1 MLPAVFV
8 KPKSAVRAIATARAV
23 SITGGAAAFAAL
35 NLAIYQQT
43 ESETWLAATM
53 FLTFGVAG
61 IVGLFAGMLGDRF
74 DRQKVM
80 IWSDLIG
87 GIFFTALIFT
97 DDPGLM
103 LLFAFLSAVA
113 EGPLWAASG
122 AAIPNLV
129 EGKDVAWANSLS
141 QLGHNLGI
149 LVGPAIVGVFYD
161 AVGARPIF
169 IINAASFVVS
179 AGLTSMVRGTFAG
192 EREDAEEHRGYM
204 AGVKFMARDKV
215 LRWMNVSWLFI
226 VIGMG
231 IVLTADVPFASLF
244 DAENPGGYYAW
255 IIGSWGAGAV
265 VGALFGRYITAEN
278 EGRVLLIG
286 TLVFTLALA
295 AIAPMTV
302 FFLVPI
308 FIFMSGVADGIGH
321 VAELHITQRRAP
333 DAVRS
338 RVIAASQAVVSIAF
352 AMGFVIAAPVLSA
365 VGPRWSYAIG
375 SLIGAVAALLLI
387 PAVRELRR
395 GLARQRAAG
404 EQPLEVEDLV
414 IAEFPAPDEGTLSR
428 EG

>member
-8 KPKSAVRAIATARAV
+8 EPRSAVRAIATARAV

-35 NLAIYQQT
+35 NLFIYQRT
-43 ESETWLAATM
+43 ESEAWLAATM

-80 IWSDLIG
+80 IWSDLIS

-97 DDPGLM
+97 DDPGWM
-103 LLFAFLSAVA
+103 LFFAFLSAVA

-129 EGKDVAWANSLS
+129 PAKDVAWANSLS
-141 QLGHNLGI
+141 QLGHNFGV
-149 LVGPAIVGVFYD
+149 LVGPAIVGVLYD

-169 IINAASFVVS
+169 IVNAASFVVS
-179 AGLTSMVRGTFAG
+179 AGLTSTVRGTFAG
-192 EREDAEEHRGYM
+192 EREDADEHVGYM
-204 AGVKFMARDKV
+204 AGVRFMVRDRV
-215 LRWMNVSWLFI
+215 LRWINLSWLFI
-226 VIGMG
+226 VVGMG

-244 DAENPGGYYAW
+244 DADNPGGYYAW
-255 IIGSWGAGAV
+255 MIGSWGAGSV
-265 VGALFGRYITAEN
+265 IGALFGRRVTAEN
-278 EGRVLLIG
+278 EGPVLLIG
-286 TLVFTLALA
+286 TLVFTASVA
-295 AIAPMTV
+295 AISPMTV
-302 FFLVPI
+302 FFFVPM
-308 FIFMSGVADGIGH
+308 FIFLSGVADGFGH

-352 AMGFVIAAPVLSA
+352 ALGFVVAAPVLSA
-365 VGPRWSYAIG
+365 VGPRWAYAVG
-375 SLIGAVAALLLI
+375 SLIGVAASLMLI

-395 GLARQRAAG
+395 SLARQRASG
-404 EQPLEVEDLV
+404 EQPIEVEDLTMS
-414 IAEFPAPDEGTLSR
+414 EFPAPDEGTLNR
-428 EG
+428 GL